1 MTRPTVRSTYR
12 ERPASVPLMG
22 GTAIGAFLLI
32 AVLGSATLMLSL
44 WWFKWRVNAEAE
56 IRQDSFN
63 RQALS
68 QDQVVKL
75 GGDLAEI
82 DVQLAEPTLTP
93 EQEAVLDAQRDAIA
107 AELCTVAARVNNP
120 TPEVARIIGVEC

>member
-1 MTRPTVRSTYR
+1 M
-12 ERPASVPLMG
+12 
-22 GTAIGAFLLI
+22 
-32 AVLGSATLMLSL
+32 LMLSL

-75 GGDLAEI
+75 GGDLTDI
-82 DVQLAEPTLTP
+82 DVQLAEPSLTP
-93 EQEAVLDAQRDAIA
+93 EQESALGAQRNAIA
-107 AELCTVAARVNNP
+107 TELCSVAARINNP
-120 TPEVARIIGVEC
+120 TPEVARIIGKEC